1 MIKLC
6 RRISIHALL
15 WLLGFAN
22 LLLNCAAPIE
32 VKNASRTQLEL
43 IDSVDDAVAE
53 LQTALDQ
60 FHRDMETSIIEEG
73 RMEIAR
79 QAIDVTINKDSA
91 DVTADALFDIYTKQ
105 IQRWVDYAFDAY
117 EDSIMSLE
125 KKIVEIDEKINEE
138 QNPENKENLILN
150 RISLNLDLDDL
161 QLLQA
166 KLKQKPQLVD
176 TLEMIIRE
184 DLKKAGDTGDQTRQ
198 ALQILRAQVALM
210 KVMQEKVDAWITL
223 DVTVTQEQ
231 ADALKDAF
239 NAANQTLKAGGQ

>member
-1 MIKLC
+1 
-6 RRISIHALL
+6 
-15 WLLGFAN
+15 
-22 LLLNCAAPIE
+22 
-32 VKNASRTQLEL
+32 
-43 IDSVDDAVAE
+43 
-53 LQTALDQ
+53 
-60 FHRDMETSIIEEG
+60 
-73 RMEIAR
+73 MEIAR

-239 NAANQTLKAGGQ
+239 NAANQTLKAGGQWREEIG